1 VLTEENLVR
10 ILSSETEKLC
20 LENHY
25 WLSTKFVAK
34 IGWMAP
40 NLQNLSLRRMP
51 NISNVVFA
59 DIFREL
65 HALVSVDLCDC
76 TELYPSSVQLLARNN
91 ANLEYLQLSG
101 CFQAIDDSS
110 LRLISKLPNLTFM
123 DISHSRSLTDK
134 ALEVYKDKTT

>member
-1 VLTEENLVR
+1 MLTEENLVR

-25 WLSTKFVAK
+25 WLTTKFVAK

-40 NLQNLSLRRMP
+40 NLTNLSLRRMS

-65 HALVSVDLCDC
+65 SALVSVDLCDC
-76 TELYPSSVQLLARNN
+76 VELYPSSVQLLARNN
-91 ANLEYLQLSG
+91 ANL
-101 CFQAIDDSS
+101 
-110 LRLISKLPNLTFM
+110 
-123 DISHSRSLTDK
+123 
-134 ALEVYKDKTT
+134 